1 MRAVVRGQAGPGL
14 SDWSGD
20 GTYMGHCAWPRVPIT
35 NTLDTGER
43 NLEGEVET
51 ETDEEDAFLLFT
63 KLFEELI
70 LLVLSLPTEIK
81 NEMDRTNNHS
91 LVKKHL

>member
-1 MRAVVRGQAGPGL
+1 MRAVVRGQAGPGV

-20 GTYMGHCAWPRVPIT
+20 GTYTWATGWPGVPIT
-35 NTLDTGER
+35 NTWDTGER

-51 ETDEEDAFLLFT
+51 ETEEEDAFLLFFI

-70 LLVLSLPTEIK
+70 LLVLSLPTEITILQEITK
-81 NEMDRTNNHS
+81 
-91 LVKKHL
+91 